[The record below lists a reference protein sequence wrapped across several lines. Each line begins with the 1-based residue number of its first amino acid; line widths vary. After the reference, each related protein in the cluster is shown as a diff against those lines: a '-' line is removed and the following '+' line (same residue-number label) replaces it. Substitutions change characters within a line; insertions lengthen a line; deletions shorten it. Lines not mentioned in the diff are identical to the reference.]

1 MRLPDMLI
9 DNELFAG
16 RIVRLPRTGKDWAVL
31 IIAIVIWFLL
41 SLLFEKK
48 LSNMKREHRRIVEA
62 VCMLVIVILLELL
75 IS

>member
-1 MRLPDMLI
+1 MLI

>member
-31 IIAIVIWFLL
+31 VIAIVIWFLL

>member
-62 VCMLVIVILLELL
+62 VCMFVIVILLELL

>member
-1 MRLPDMLI
+1 MLI

-62 VCMLVIVILLELL
+62 VCMFVTGRPRTSVKRKE
-75 IS
+75 